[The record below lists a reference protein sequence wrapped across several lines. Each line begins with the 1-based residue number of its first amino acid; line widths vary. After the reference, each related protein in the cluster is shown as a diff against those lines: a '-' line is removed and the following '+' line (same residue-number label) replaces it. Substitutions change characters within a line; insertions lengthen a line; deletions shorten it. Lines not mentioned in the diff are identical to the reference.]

1 MDKPLS
7 IKKEEFEQ
15 GLVQLINNSG
25 LPAFILDSIF
35 KAYAL
40 EIKELSME
48 QANRDRQAYLASL
61 DEKEEVIA
69 NEELERQN

>member
-25 LPAFILDSIF
+25 LPAYIIEPILR
-35 KAYAL
+35 AYTL
-40 EIKELSME
+40 EIKGLSE
-48 QANRDRQAYLASL
+48 AQTNSERQQYQASL
-61 DEKEEVIA
+61 ENEVIA
-69 NEELERQN
+69 DEQKQEQD